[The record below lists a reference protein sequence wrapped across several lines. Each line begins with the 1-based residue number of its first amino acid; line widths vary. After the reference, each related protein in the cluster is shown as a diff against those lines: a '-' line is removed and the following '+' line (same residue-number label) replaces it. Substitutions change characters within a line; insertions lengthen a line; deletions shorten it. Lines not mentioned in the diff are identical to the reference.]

1 MEFDFDDEI
10 EYINDEIEYIND
22 EIEYK
27 INEERNAEIKKL
39 SRDMEDI
46 SEIMTDLSLMISDQ
60 RESVEHVV
68 NNVQN
73 TEIIINEAVESL
85 EKTENYVN
93 TNRKIY
99 RNIVIVTS
107 GLGLGALGFLGG
119 PVIGAISILSG
130 CMLGSGIA
138 FVTNNF

>member
-1 MEFDFDDEI
+1 MEFENNFEI
-10 EYINDEIEYIND
+10 
-22 EIEYK
+22 K
-27 INEERNAEIKKL
+27 INCEIDCEIDCEINQERNAEIKKL
-39 SRDMEDI
+39 SKEVEDL
-46 SEIMTDLSLMISDQ
+46 SEIMTDLSLMIYDQ
-60 RESVEHVV
+60 GESIDHVV
-68 NNVQN
+68 NNVEN

-119 PVIGAISILSG
+119 PIIGAISILSG
-130 CMLGSGIA
+130 GMLGSGIA
-138 FVTNNF
+138 FVTNKFL